1 MVLPYISNRIAAR
14 HRAFRRAVKPHTR
27 RWCIRVSL
35 LATIA
40 LLGMF
45 AEPLAGPALAQSTQ
59 PSDEPSNADT
69 TASDTTAS
77 DTMIA
82 DTSGIRM
89 RVQMPEL
96 RVEAVRP
103 PADLEAAASTI
114 RIGADAIRETGA
126 ASVGSV
132 LAERTPAFLQRYGAT
147 GSSTL
152 SLRGTQGN
160 QSQVLLDGL
169 RVADPQTGQVDLS
182 LIPSVMIESIEVVQG
197 ATSARYGSGSLGGTV
212 RLRTLRAQDSLLV
225 RTAAEAG
232 AFGERSTSAVTTGS
246 VGSWRALVSGRLAT
260 EDGDF
265 SYTNEALVP
274 AQTVRRQ
281 GAGLTTRTV
290 YARVGAPSSGRLPGD
305 WSLSGWHTAADR
317 GLPGPANAPAG
328 GATQDNRISRLWL
341 TGDLSVGTALVK
353 VSGQYTHGTSRYRNP
368 ATSNRTETVS
378 QSAELSA
385 TGSWALP
392 QSSGGG
398 LGSWL
403 HDGWVDVGVTGRLD
417 AASVNADARQ
427 WTTGA
432 FAEAELGTSWLRL
445 FPAARLDIL
454 SLQNAEISAP
464 SFPLPDRSD
473 PSGATV
479 TVNPRLGAELR
490 PFKEADLR
498 LTGRV
503 SRAFRAP
510 TFTERFYQP
519 GGTPGLDNESG
530 WSTEVG
536 LRLQRSRPTS
546 LAVFQANAF
555 RTIIRDQIVW
565 APSFVDSG
573 VQVWSPSNID
583 AVHTR
588 GVEVS
593 GVGEIRLTGDVSLG
607 GGALFTVTQAENRA
621 NPNAASFG
629 AQLPYVPRQQVKVW
643 LNAEVHRFAAGIA
656 AQAVSERFYSS
667 DETQSTPPYQGARAH
682 ASYTQP
688 LGDASLTF
696 RVDLDNA
703 FDQNYEIVR
712 LYPMPPRHLS
722 ARLILNLSP

>member
-1 MVLPYISNRIAAR
+1 MRI
-14 HRAFRRAVKPHTR
+14 
-27 RWCIRVSL
+27 
-35 LATIA
+35 
-40 LLGMF
+40 
-45 AEPLAGPALAQSTQ
+45 
-59 PSDEPSNADT
+59 
-69 TASDTTAS
+69 
-77 DTMIA
+77 
-82 DTSGIRM
+82 
-89 RVQMPEL
+89 QMPEL
-96 RVEAVRP
+96 RVEATRP
-103 PADLEAAASTI
+103 PTDLDAAASTV
-114 RIGADAIRETGA
+114 RIGANAIRETGA

-132 LAERTPAFLQRYGAT
+132 LAERTPAFLRSYGAT

-182 LIPSVMIESIEVVQG
+182 LIPSVMIESIDVMQG

-212 RLRTLRAQDSLLV
+212 RLRTLRAQDSLFV
-225 RTAAEAG
+225 RTTAQAG

-274 AQTVRRQ
+274 AETVRRQ
-281 GAGLTTRTV
+281 GAELNTRTV
-290 YARVGAPSSGRLPGD
+290 YARISAPSSERVPGT

-328 GATQDNRISRLWL
+328 GAMQDTRISRLWL
-341 TGDLSVGTALVK
+341 TGDLNVGASLLQL
-353 VSGQYTHGTSRYRNP
+353 SGQYTHGTSRYRNP

-385 TGSWALP
+385 THSWALP
-392 QSSGGG
+392 QADPGG

-403 HDGWVDVGVTGRLD
+403 HDGWVDIGVTGRLD
-417 AASVNADARQ
+417 AASINANARQ
-427 WTTGA
+427 WTTAA
-432 FAEAELGTSWLRL
+432 FAEAALGTSWLRL
-445 FPAARLDIL
+445 FPAARLDVI
-454 SLQNAEISAP
+454 SLQNAETPASP
-464 SFPLPDRSD
+464 FSLPGRDD

-479 TVNPRLGAELR
+479 TINPRLGAELR
-490 PFKEADLR
+490 PFNQADIR
-498 LTGRV
+498 LTGRI

-519 GGTPGLDNESG
+519 GGNPGLDNESG
-530 WSTEVG
+530 WSTEIG
-536 LRLQRSRPTS
+536 LRLQRQRSTS
-546 LAVFQANAF
+546 LAVFQANTF
-555 RTIIRDQIVW
+555 RTVIRDQIVW

-588 GVEVS
+588 GIEVS
-593 GVGEIRLTGDVSLG
+593 GVGEVQLSDDVSLG
-607 GGALFTVTQAENRA
+607 GGTLFTVTEAENRA

-629 AQLPYVPRQQVKVW
+629 AQLPYVPRQQAKVW
-643 LNAEVHRFAAGIA
+643 LNADVRGFAAGIA

-667 DETQSTPPYQGARAH
+667 DETQSTPPYQVARAH
-682 ASYTQP
+682 LCYTQP

-703 FDQNYEIVR
+703 FDQDYAIVR
-712 LYPMPPRHLS
+712 LYPMPPRHVS
-722 ARLILNLSP
+722 GRLILNLSP

>member
-1 MVLPYISNRIAAR
+1 
-14 HRAFRRAVKPHTR
+14 
-27 RWCIRVSL
+27 
-35 LATIA
+35 
-40 LLGMF
+40 MF
-45 AEPLAGPALAQSTQ
+45 AEPFAGPALAQSTQ
-59 PSDEPSNADT
+59 PSDEPSNADTTASDT

-126 ASVGSV
+126 ASVSSV

-274 AQTVRRQ
+274 AQIVRRQ

-290 YARVGAPSSGRLPGD
+290 YARVAAPPSGRFPGT

-341 TGDLSVGTALVK
+341 TGDLNVGTALVK
-353 VSGQYTHGTSRYRNP
+353 VSGQYTHGASRYRNP

-398 LGSWL
+398 LGSRL

-427 WTTGA
+427 WTTAA

-464 SFPLPDRSD
+464 SFPFPDRSD

-498 LTGRV
+498 LTGRI
-503 SRAFRAP
+503 SRAFRSP

-629 AQLPYVPRQQVKVW
+629 AQLPYVPRQQAKVW

-688 LGDASLTF
+688 LGDTSLTF
-696 RVDLDNA
+696 RMDLDNA